1 MFSKLKHIKDLRNQ
15 GKAIQNSLAGESTT
29 VEKNGIKIVM
39 NGNMEIISL
48 DIDDQ
53 NQSNLS
59 SSLTSAINESI
70 KKTQKLMAEKMQ
82 AMGGLDNFG
91 I

>member
-1 MFSKLKHIKDLRNQ
+1 MFSKLKHIKDLRSQ

-29 VEKNGIKIVM
+29 VEKNGIKLVM

-48 DIDDQ
+48 DINDP
-53 NQSNLS
+53 NQANLS
-59 SSLTSAINESI
+59 ALITGAVNEAI

-82 AMGGLDNFG
+82 AMGGFG
-91 I
+91 NLGM